1 MNSEKEK
8 VTTTETESNKE
19 KSVNFYPDLAFNK
32 KERRKTLILSVILI
46 IFLGGMGISVLI
58 PGFQNPENPM
68 GWISG
73 ALMLFLLIFCISII
87 PGAFKQFPVKNEPVV
102 TVTSKEITIMGTTYK
117 HSDVKSVRLTI
128 TVGAVGNKA
137 ENEKFLDSLVDKEP
151 PAHVTANLDFA
162 VPDKK
167 GKITTVYTTICDGY
181 ESLVALYKAGIK
193 HYSIVYSL
201 KKLAR
206 QSTYSIGNTKT
217 SDGKPLSEL
226 SKKERRQQLF

>member
-1 MNSEKEK
+1 MSKEKEN
-8 VTTTETESNKE
+8 VTTNKPE
-19 KSVNFYPDLAFNK
+19 QPKDDGVNFYPDLAFNK
-32 KERRKTLILSVILI
+32 KERKKTLVLSIILC
-46 IFLGGMGISVLI
+46 IFLGGMGVTVFI
-58 PGFQNPENPM
+58 PGLQNADNPM

-87 PGAFKQFPVKNEPVV
+87 PGAFKQYPVKDEPIV
-102 TVTSKEITIMGTTYK
+102 TVTSKEITIMGVTYK
-117 HSDVKSVRLTI
+117 HADVKNVRLTI

-151 PAHVTANLDFA
+151 PANVTANLDFV

-167 GKITTVYTTICDGY
+167 GKLTTVYTTVRDGY
-181 ESLVALYKAGIK
+181 EALVALYKAGFK

-206 QSTYSIGNTKT
+206 KSTYSIGNTKT

-226 SKKERRQQLF
+226 SKKERKKQLF